1 MYRAREVNII
11 HSIHML
17 QKAKMPKA
25 SSLISILEFPACQT
39 RLKSFGGF
47 SVRRNYTIKTGADRS
62 KQRYECS
69 WLRGI
74 HTCESRISFHM
85 MGLRITLDSTA

>member
-25 SSLISILEFPACQT
+25 SSLISILKLPTCQT

-47 SVRRNYTIKTGADRS
+47 SVRKTIPSR
-62 KQRYECS
+62 
-69 WLRGI
+69 LRWAI
-74 HTCESRISFHM
+74 VNKDVNAPDQDIYIPVNHE
-85 MGLRITLDSTA
+85 